1 LAQIDVGLFLNWV
14 EAYVAQ
20 ETELA
25 AFISNKWFSDELK
38 VATDAWLATD
48 PIENPDAPASPFD
61 MPEYQSF
68 FLNLSDSFDNLAN
81 AYRDDA
87 LDSNQR
93 SDNYV
98 LLAVLFASVL
108 FFAGIC
114 TKFKRRW
121 MQISFLTLAIV
132 ILGIAGGILFTFP
145 VY

>member
-1 LAQIDVGLFLNWV
+1 VDAGVFLNWV
-14 EAYVAQ
+14 DAFAAGEM
-20 ETELA
+20 ELA
-25 AFISNKWFSDELK
+25 AFISNNWFSDELK
-38 VATDAWLATD
+38 LATDAWLATN
-48 PIENPDAPASPFD
+48 PIGNPNAPASPFD
-61 MPEYQSF
+61 MPEYTSF
-68 FLNLSDSFDNLAN
+68 FLNISQSYDTLAN

-114 TKFKRRW
+114 TKFKHRW
-121 MQISFLTLAIV
+121 MQIAFITLAIV
-132 ILGIAGGILFTFP
+132 IIGIAGGILFTFP